1 MFFFIRH
8 EQGKCFGR
16 CFPQL
21 AGSHYRLV
29 LRVMRQPSRSSLT
42 FPLDL
47 LHLRLV
53 DPSTYAAQ
61 HAAAPVVVIAEVGLA
76 HGLPAS
82 SIADIVVLRLCHAC
96 LVRSVAAS

>member
-1 MFFFIRH
+1 
-8 EQGKCFGR
+8 
-16 CFPQL
+16 
-21 AGSHYRLV
+21 
-29 LRVMRQPSRSSLT
+29 MRQPSRSSVSLT

-61 HAAAPVVVIAEVGLA
+61 HAAAPVVVVAEVGLA

-82 SIADIVVLRLCHAC
+82 SIANIVVLCLCEAC
-96 LVRSVAAS
+96 PIRSVAAS